1 MPHSSTKHITPKRIK
16 EAPKI
21 RIKTFR
27 RFGLDTLDF
36 LSPALLVTSFL
47 CFSSSAYHA
56 LKKFSQNF
64 LLIQLFIQGGILS
77 DRKCEFIEIFLEK
90 ILDLKL
96 LWSVEVDGSCI
107 GTYLFLKF
115 GPRFDLDLMFHRH
128 TNWVRKWKYI
138 LI

>member
-1 MPHSSTKHITPKRIK
+1 MTDITK
-16 EAPKI
+16 
-21 RIKTFR
+21 
-27 RFGLDTLDF
+27 F
-36 LSPALLVTSFL
+36 L
-47 CFSSSAYHA
+47 
-56 LKKFSQNF
+56 
-64 LLIQLFIQGGILS
+64 IQGGILS

-96 LWSVEVDGSCI
+96 LWNVEVDGSCI

-128 TNWVRKWKYI
+128 TSRVRKWKHI